1 MCTFNR
7 YSTRVAFLRAMTCKG
22 ILAHEESMFVGNA
35 FTGLSKDVGWSMAD
49 ANIAI
54 IFGVRRKL
62 VG

>member
-1 MCTFNR
+1 
-7 YSTRVAFLRAMTCKG
+7 MTCKG

-54 IFGVRRKL
+54 IFGVCRKL